1 MWFHIIQVPL
11 IGLMTLAVYL
21 LTEGLEG
28 GVVNVSRWAMGV
40 FAAFCSAYDV
50 AAGIGTGYASSSVEE
65 RPRAP
70 LGIHES

>member
-1 MWFHIIQVPL
+1 
-11 IGLMTLAVYL
+11 
-21 LTEGLEG
+21 
-28 GVVNVSRWAMGV
+28 MGV